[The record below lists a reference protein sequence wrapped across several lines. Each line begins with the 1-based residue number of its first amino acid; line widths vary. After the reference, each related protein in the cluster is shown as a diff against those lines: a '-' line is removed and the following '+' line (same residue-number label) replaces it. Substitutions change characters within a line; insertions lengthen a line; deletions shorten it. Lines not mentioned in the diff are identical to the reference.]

1 VKINVPE
8 EVKTI
13 IKRLNSQGFSAYV
26 VGGCVRDS
34 ILNKKPQDWD
44 ISSSA
49 KPEQVKEIFYDM
61 GVIETGIKHGT
72 VSVIINHNPYEV
84 TTFRCDGEYKDN
96 RRPDTVTFVSDI
108 DIDLSRRDFTINALA
123 CGCEDSSEVI
133 DLFGG
138 IEDIK
143 NGIVRCVGEPEKRF
157 SEDALRIL
165 RALRFAS
172 VLGFDIDNKTSIA
185 IHKQRDLLKNIS
197 VERIMSEFKQLVC
210 GINAVIIIR
219 EFRDV
224 IEIFIPEITAMFEFN
239 QNTPYHCYDVW
250 EHTLHSVEMIEPE
263 VDLRFTMLFHDIGKP
278 KVYSEEILENGN
290 TLGHF
295 YAHAKYSEEIAAKI
309 LNRLKSDNRLLHDVR
324 NLVRMHGDQIPLS
337 KSGIKRKLNKIGV
350 ELFRKLLKV
359 KRADVLAQSPGLADE
374 RIKALKDI
382 EILFDEIIS
391 EEECFKIKDLKING
405 KDLIELGFS
414 GCEIGQ
420 TLKIILDAVVDGKI
434 DNDRDKILEF
444 IKMI

>member
-1 VKINVPE
+1 MKINVPE

-13 IKRLNSQGFSAYV
+13 LKRLNSHGFSAYV
-26 VGGCVRDS
+26 VGGCVRDK
-34 ILNKKPQDWD
+34 ILNREPQDWD

-49 KPEQVKEIFYDM
+49 MPEQVKEVFSDL

-108 DIDLSRRDFTINALA
+108 SIDLSRRDFTINALA
-123 CGCEDSSEVI
+123 CGCEDSNEII

-138 IEDIK
+138 IDDIK
-143 NGIVRCVGEPEKRF
+143 NGIIRCVGEPEKRF

-172 VLGFDIDNKTSIA
+172 VLGFNIDKKTSMA
-185 IHKQRDLLKNIS
+185 IHKQRALLKNIS
-197 VERIMSEFKQLVC
+197 VERIMSEFKQLIC
-210 GINAVIIIR
+210 GMDAVSIIR

-224 IEIFIPEITAMFEFN
+224 IEVFIPEVASMFGFS

-250 EHTLHSVEMIEPE
+250 EHTLHSIDNIEPV

-278 KVYSEEILENGN
+278 EVYSEEILENGD

-295 YAHAKYSEEIAAKI
+295 YAHAKYSEEIASKV
-309 LNRLKSDNRLLHDVR
+309 LNRLKSDNQLLHDVK
-324 NLVRMHGDQIPLS
+324 NLIRMHGDQIPLS
-337 KSGIKRKLNKIGV
+337 KPAIKRKLNKIGI

-359 KRADVLAQSPGLADE
+359 KRADILAQSPGLVDE
-374 RIKALKDI
+374 RIKSLKDI
-382 EILFDEIIS
+382 ESLLDEIIS
-391 EEECFKIKDLKING
+391 EEECFNLKDLKING
-405 KDLIELGFS
+405 RDLVELGFS
-414 GCEIGQ
+414 GCEIGK
-420 TLKIILDAVVDGKI
+420 TLKVILDAVVDGKI
-434 DNDRDKILEF
+434 DNNKDEILEF
-444 IKMI
+444 IKTI

>member
-1 VKINVPE
+1 MKINVPE

-34 ILNKKPQDWD
+34 ILNRKPQDWD

-210 GINAVIIIR
+210 GINAVSIIR

-224 IEIFIPEITAMFEFN
+224 IEVFIPEITAMFEFN

-290 TLGHF
+290 SLGHF

-309 LNRLKSDNRLLHDVR
+309 LNRLKSDNRLL
-324 NLVRMHGDQIPLS
+324 P
-337 KSGIKRKLNKIGV
+337 
-350 ELFRKLLKV
+350 
-359 KRADVLAQSPGLADE
+359 
-374 RIKALKDI
+374 
-382 EILFDEIIS
+382 
-391 EEECFKIKDLKING
+391 
-405 KDLIELGFS
+405 
-414 GCEIGQ
+414 
-420 TLKIILDAVVDGKI
+420 
-434 DNDRDKILEF
+434 
-444 IKMI
+444 